1 MDKDEDRVVLRRGK
15 VEHDW
20 HKVRREPSPIG
31 STEAPA
37 PRAGLA
43 RWVPLFIVG
52 ILAASA
58 IGLLVVL
65 AFG

>member
-1 MDKDEDRVVLRRGK
+1 MEKDEDRVVLRRGR

-20 HKVRREPSPIG
+20 HKVRREPRLIG

-37 PRAGLA
+37 RRAGLA
-43 RWVPLFIVG
+43 RWVPLFIAA

-58 IGLLVVL
+58 IGLLVAL